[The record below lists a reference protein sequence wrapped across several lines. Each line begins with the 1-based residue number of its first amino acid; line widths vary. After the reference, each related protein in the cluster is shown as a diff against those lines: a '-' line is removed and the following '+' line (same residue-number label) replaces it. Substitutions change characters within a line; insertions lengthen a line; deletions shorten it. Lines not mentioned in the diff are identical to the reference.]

1 MKTVFRVLAGI
12 YLAYIA
18 LSVLVIIPLLNFIPP
33 WFVRDTYQ
41 RELGTELVIYNPFTL
56 ALEVRDARLSEVD
69 GSPFASLD
77 RAEVDLSTASLWR
90 RGWVLDDLAIEGIGV
105 HLRRLEDGALNID
118 DLLQPPGGT
127 TPEPPPPSEGDG
139 ELPGI
144 TIDDIVLSAHR
155 IQVTDE
161 MRPEPYTTHWDA
173 LRVRMS
179 DLSTVA
185 DAGQPYHL
193 RVYDE
198 SGGSLEWDGELSIPD
213 SFSKGHIE
221 LSAIGLRPFWR
232 FVKDQVDFE
241 LADGHLH
248 AAANYELHWSPELRF
263 TVDGGEVD
271 IARLSLKPAE
281 PDALPDTGIELGMI
295 KANAIAVDS
304 ASQRVQVRD
313 INADGLRVAG
323 WLEGERVSLVEMFQ
337 TRFPAGEATEPQEP
351 SPWVVELGAARVN
364 GAEIHWR
371 SPFTEPP
378 ALQVSP
384 LNIGVEGIRWPAE
397 APVDI
402 EVDLV
407 VNEQARAEV
416 AGQLHLG
423 SGAGALTFALQ
434 QLPIPWFGPNLPDV
448 LNATIESG
456 HARTQG
462 ELALEDFAPQQ
473 LQLAGAVE
481 GFAVR
486 LYGAED
492 SLTSWNVLEWDGLSV
507 DLPGRRVQLAQ
518 LHLDGY
524 SGRVHIREDGSLN
537 IQQVLRE
544 EAEAQAAQ
552 AQAQA
557 SDEAAQAPADPGP
570 PWRFGA
576 PEIYISDSEVD
587 FMDESLPIHFRTVIG
602 DVNGEILGLDS
613 DPAQSLSV
621 DIKGSVD
628 GYAPVALAGSAAP
641 FREQPALDLGLTFQ
655 GVDLARLTPY
665 SGTYAGYAID
675 RGTLNLDVRY
685 SLEQNRLEGDNKV
698 VIDQLKLGDKVDS
711 DKALDIPLQLGI
723 ALLTDASGVIDIAV
737 PVSGDV
743 DNPEFSLASVI
754 WGAFG
759 NLITKAV
766 TAPFALLANLV
777 GSDDDLQRINYP
789 AGGTAADEQ
798 AHSKL
803 RDLATALAERP
814 QLKLVITGRLNPDTD
829 RAKLQQQLLR
839 EALLAEGLSPEDIDG
854 TSERW
859 AQAISARYQALP
871 ESARGDSAPEADPE
885 APPPSPR
892 IQARKVQEQLPVP
905 AEALRAL
912 AGERAADS
920 KRFLVNEGGLA
931 ADRAVIAN
939 TDPADPDNTFS
950 GVELSVDT

>member
-1 MKTVFRVLAGI
+1 M
-12 YLAYIA
+12 
-18 LSVLVIIPLLNFIPP
+18 
-33 WFVRDTYQ
+33 
-41 RELGTELVIYNPFTL
+41 
-56 ALEVRDARLSEVD
+56 SEVD
-69 GSPFASLD
+69 GSAFASLD

-90 RGWVLDDLAIEGIGV
+90 PGWVFDNLAIEGIDI
-105 HLRRLEDGALNID
+105 HLRRLGDGALNID
-118 DLLQPPGGT
+118 DLLRPPGGAAPAPE
-127 TPEPPPPSEGDG
+127 PEPPSGGG

-144 TIDDIVLSAHR
+144 TVDDIVLSARR
-155 IQVTDE
+155 IQVTDA
-161 MRPEPYTTHWDA
+161 MRPEPYTTHWDD
-173 LRVRMS
+173 LQIRMS

-185 DAGQPYHL
+185 EAGHPYHL
-193 RVYDE
+193 RVFDE
-198 SGGSLEWDGELSIPD
+198 SGGNLEWDGELSIPD
-213 SFSKGHIE
+213 SYSKGRIE

-241 LADGHLH
+241 LADGRLH
-248 AAANYELHWSPELRF
+248 AAANYELRWSPELRF

-271 IARLSLKPAE
+271 ISRLSLKPADPE
-281 PDALPDTGIELGMI
+281 ALPDTGIELGVI
-295 KANAIAVDS
+295 KASAIAVDG
-304 ASQRVQVRD
+304 ASQRVTVRD
-313 INADGLRVAG
+313 INADGLEIAG
-323 WLEGERVSLVEMFQ
+323 WLEGERVSLAEMFQ
-337 TRFPAGEATEPQEP
+337 TRFPAAGEPEPQEP
-351 SPWVVELGAARVN
+351 SPWVVELGAARIN
-364 GAEIHWR
+364 GAAINWR
-371 SPFTEPP
+371 SPFTDPP

-384 LNIGVEGIRWPAE
+384 LNIAVEGIRWPAE

-402 EVDLV
+402 GVDLV
-407 VNEQARAEV
+407 VNGEARVEV
-416 AGQLHLG
+416 AGGLHLG
-423 SGAGALTFALQ
+423 SGAGALTFALE
-434 QLPIPWFGPNLPDV
+434 QLPIPWFGPNLPDA

-456 HARTQG
+456 HARTTG
-462 ELALEDFAPQQ
+462 ELALENFAPQQ
-473 LQLAGAVE
+473 LRLAGAVE
-481 GFAVR
+481 AFSVHMF
-486 LYGAED
+486 GADE
-492 SLTSWNVLEWDGLSV
+492 SLTSWNALEWDGLSV
-507 DLPGRRVQLAQ
+507 DLPGREVRLAQ

-524 SGRVHIREDGSLN
+524 SGRVHIHEDGSLN
-537 IQQVLRE
+537 IQNLLAE
-544 EAEAQAAQ
+544 EAAAQAAE
-552 AQAQA
+552 ARA
-557 SDEAAQAPADPGP
+557 SGEAVEAAEPAP

-576 PEIYISDSEVD
+576 PAIHISDSEVD

-628 GYAPVALAGSAAP
+628 GYAPVVLAGSAAP

-685 SLEQNRLEGDNKV
+685 SLAQNHLEGDNKV

-743 DNPEFSLASVI
+743 DNPQFSLASVI

-777 GSDDDLQRINYP
+777 GSDDDLQRVNYP
-789 AGGTAADEQ
+789 AGATTVDDTAQ
-798 AHSKL
+798 AKL
-803 RDLATALAERP
+803 RDLAAALAERP
-814 QLKLVITGRLNPDTD
+814 KIKLVITGRINPDTD
-829 RAKLQQQLLR
+829 RAKLQQRQLR
-839 EALLAEGLSPEDIDG
+839 EQLLAEGLSEEDIDG
-854 TSERW
+854 RGERW
-859 AQAISARYQALP
+859 AQAIAARYQALP
-871 ESARGDSAPEADPE
+871 ESARGDSDPEADPE

-905 AEALRAL
+905 AGALREL

-931 ADRAVIAN
+931 ADRAVVAN
-939 TDPADPDNTFS
+939 TDPADPANTFS